1 MQYYLWATRT
11 SADVSVPRLA
21 GFSLISATVPAFQ
34 PLDERLAGRKTCKPP
49 ARTTRQPAA
58 FCLSMSDSS
67 SDDEGGVC
75 DNYRIDM
82 THATF
87 GTCKCG
93 FPKSA
98 HKVTTKAG
106 ANAKKI
112 VSSLAPAGDKEKPG
126 RPQASLLQKK
136 AAAEESEVRAI
147 RRFFLVP
154 KQASHSL

>member
-1 MQYYLWATRT
+1 
-11 SADVSVPRLA
+11 
-21 GFSLISATVPAFQ
+21 
-34 PLDERLAGRKTCKPP
+34 
-49 ARTTRQPAA
+49 
-58 FCLSMSDSS
+58 MSDSS

-126 RPQASLLQKK
+126 WQRPQASLLQKK
-136 AAAEESEVRAI
+136 AAAEESEVRAT

-154 KQASHSL
+154 KKPRTHSETRLLRAVLEEAEGG

>member
-1 MQYYLWATRT
+1 MQRFRLFSPLMRDLLAVRR
-11 SADVSVPRLA
+11 VSRPREQQDSRVL
-21 GFSLISATVPAFQ
+21 
-34 PLDERLAGRKTCKPP
+34 
-49 ARTTRQPAA
+49 
-58 FCLSMSDSS
+58 LSMSDSS
-67 SDDEGGVC
+67 SDDDGGVC

-126 RPQASLLQKK
+126 WQRPQASLLQKK

-154 KQASHSL
+154 KKPRTHSETRLLRAVLEEAEGG

>member
-1 MQYYLWATRT
+1 
-11 SADVSVPRLA
+11 
-21 GFSLISATVPAFQ
+21 
-34 PLDERLAGRKTCKPP
+34 
-49 ARTTRQPAA
+49 
-58 FCLSMSDSS
+58 MSDSS
-67 SDDEGGVC
+67 DDDGDVC
-75 DNYRIDM
+75 DNYRVDM

-87 GTCKCG
+87 GTCMCG

-112 VSSLAPAGDKEKPG
+112 VSSLEGKPPAGDKVKSG
-126 RPQASLLQKK
+126 WQRPQGLLQKK

>member
-1 MQYYLWATRT
+1 MRDLLAVRR
-11 SADVSVPRLA
+11 VSRPREQHSPQDSRVL
-21 GFSLISATVPAFQ
+21 
-34 PLDERLAGRKTCKPP
+34 
-49 ARTTRQPAA
+49 
-58 FCLSMSDSS
+58 LSMSDSS

-75 DNYRIDM
+75 DNYRVDM

-126 RPQASLLQKK
+126 WQRPQASLLQKK
-136 AAAEESEVRAI
+136 AAAEESEVREI

>member
-1 MQYYLWATRT
+1 M
-11 SADVSVPRLA
+11 
-21 GFSLISATVPAFQ
+21 
-34 PLDERLAGRKTCKPP
+34 
-49 ARTTRQPAA
+49 
-58 FCLSMSDSS
+58 
-67 SDDEGGVC
+67 C

-147 RRFFLVP
+147 RRFFLGCQSRPRTHAETRLLRAVLEE
-154 KQASHSL
+154 AEGG